1 MKWNGDWNS
10 SYQIVAHGIS
20 SPQAHIEALMW
31 DARTHQDMKKNLDKE
46 VQKLK
51 RTVQRYEEV
60 FKKRGIELDS

>member
-1 MKWNGDWNS
+1 
-10 SYQIVAHGIS
+10 
-20 SPQAHIEALMW
+20 MW
-31 DARTHQDMKKNLDKE
+31 EARTHQDMKKNLEKE

>member
-1 MKWNGDWNS
+1 M
-10 SYQIVAHGIS
+10 AHGIS

-31 DARTHQDMKKNLDKE
+31 EARTHQDMKKNLEKE